1 MNSSLNKNDA
11 IKVHVIGCD
20 IGGANLKLADTN
32 GRSAAC
38 SFPMWLKSA
47 ELAAS
52 LRGLL
57 SEFPVTPETQFAVTM
72 TGELADCFATRREGV
87 ELILQQTLQAF
98 APERTHVYAVGNQ
111 WMTPHEAIASPWSVA
126 ASNWYAL
133 ATWIGAHFPFAPD
146 LVLDIGSTTVDIIPM
161 QPSTQQA
168 SSQQPAI
175 YQPATSA
182 RTDRDRLELGQLVYT
197 GIERTPIAAIL
208 QSVQLHNKLCP
219 LMAERFATSDDC
231 YVLLGLTPESPDDC
245 DTADG
250 RSRTQAH
257 AHGRLARMIGEDSE
271 TLPIS
276 DARAIAQ
283 QCIDAQATQIARA
296 IDRNLNRNHNRNLN
310 ADTARIV
317 VAGHGR
323 SLAEV
328 VFAKL
333 EHQHPNRQ
341 FNLTWLDET
350 LSPSLARSA
359 PAAAVAHLL
368 AKIISQEAAV

>member
-1 MNSSLNKNDA
+1 MNSSLANNIAKNY
-11 IKVHVIGCD
+11 VIGCD

-38 SFPMWLKSA
+38 NFPMWLKSR

-52 LRGLL
+52 LSDLL
-57 SEFPVTPETQFAVTM
+57 SEFPVTAETHFAVTM

-87 ELILQQTLQAF
+87 EVILQQTLQAF

-111 WMTPHEAIASPWSVA
+111 WMTPHEAIASPWAVA

-161 QPSTQQA
+161 QQESNSISRPST
-168 SSQQPAI
+168 
-175 YQPATSA
+175 SA
-182 RTDRDRLELGQLVYT
+182 KTDRDRLELGQLVYT

-208 QSVQLHNKLCP
+208 QSVHLHNKQCP
-219 LMAERFATSDDC
+219 VMAERFATSDDC
-231 YVLLGLTPESPDDC
+231 YVLLGLTPESPEDC

-257 AHGRLARMIGEDSE
+257 AHGRIARMIGEDSE

-276 DARAIAQ
+276 DVRAIAQ
-283 QCIDAQATQIARA
+283 QCIDAQAAQIARA
-296 IDRNLNRNHNRNLN
+296 IDRNLNCNLSRNLN
-310 ADTARIV
+310 AAPAQIV

-323 SLAEV
+323 PLAEL

-333 EHQHPNRQ
+333 AHQHPNRQ

-368 AKIISQEAAV
+368 AHSTVLP